1 MGSQLCSGTHTSKRA
16 KEVVSAELN
25 VLAHEAR
32 VHPDQLHEERV
43 RDKLLLDRDR
53 VRDDLHD
60 LPLRQTVYRG
70 EQCDVDHIFP
80 ELVKCSEVNLFAF
93 FAT

>member
-1 MGSQLCSGTHTSKRA
+1 MGSQLCSGTCIRA
-16 KEVVSAELN
+16 CEGGGVSAELN
-25 VLAHEAR
+25 VLAHKAR
-32 VHPDQLHEERV
+32 VHPDQLHGERV
-43 RDKLLLDRDR
+43 RDKLLLDCDR